1 MNRQDVLDIL
11 RRNKDA
17 LRARGVVHAAL
28 FGSVARGE
36 EVPGSDID
44 IVIDLAPDLAMDV
57 YQYVGLT
64 SYIEE
69 LFPAPVDVVDREMIK
84 PIIRD
89 SVVRDSIYAF

>member
-1 MNRQDVLDIL
+1 M
-11 RRNKDA
+11 RRNRDA

-36 EVPGSDID
+36 ENSDSDID
-44 IVIDLAPDLAMDV
+44 IVIDLAPDLSLDV
-57 YQYVGLT
+57 FQYVGLK

-69 LFPAPVDVVDREMIK
+69 MFPAPVDVVDRETIK

-89 SVVRDSIYAF
+89 SVTRDSVYAF